1 MQSQMNLRNVAG
13 GHKAALKN
21 PNVSDAAK
29 EHSQQ
34 VLEEME
40 SRRELPEQ
48 NRSYDEKNIGNVIGG
63 HKAATKN
70 PNVSEE
76 AKENSKQFLEDIA
89 AED

>member
-1 MQSQMNLRNVAG
+1 MQSQMNLGNVAG

-21 PNVSDAAK
+21 PNVSDEAK
-29 EHSQQ
+29 EHSQR

-40 SRRELPEQ
+40 SHGELPEQ
-48 NRSYDEKNIGNVIGG
+48 NRGYDEGKNIGNVIGG

-89 AED
+89 G